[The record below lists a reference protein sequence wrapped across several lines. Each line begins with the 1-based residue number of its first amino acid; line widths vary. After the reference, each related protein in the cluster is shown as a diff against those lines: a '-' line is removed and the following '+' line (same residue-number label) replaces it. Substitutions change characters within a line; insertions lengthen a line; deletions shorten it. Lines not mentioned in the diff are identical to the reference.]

1 MCSSDLKA
9 VLNPPPADASLSQ
22 GSFLLDPAPPEIHH
36 HESILDQPLVV
47 GLIELARLRYT
58 RSFPLRVDLRPLGF
72 FLFLQIP
79 QTWRKILLSLYLKKL
94 LLRLP

>member
-1 MCSSDLKA
+1 MT
-9 VLNPPPADASLSQ
+9 NT
-22 GSFLLDPAPPEIHH
+22 APPEIHH

-47 GLIELARLRYT
+47 G
-58 RSFPLRVDLRPLGF
+58 SVDLAPSAMHQVYSVKSGSHILRF

-94 LLRLP
+94 LLHLPWWRSRRIPFSTP